1 MIRDRRRLY
10 ELSAPGKKDA
20 LLLMESKTKYFWLWL
35 WYIRNKHPLWSVFF
49 RDPGTNLTGMH
60 RYTCFI
66 SSLLTVMAVQAIFYG
81 QPGKKSRLGQVM
93 TILYASLVSFVFRI
107 PRDFLV
113 LFFREV
119 HWSHYF

>member
-20 LLLMESKTKYFWLWL
+20 LLLMQSKSKYFWLWL

-81 QPGKKSRLGQVM
+81 QPGKKSTVGQIM
-93 TILYASLVSFVFRI
+93 TILYASLVSFCC
-107 PRDFLV
+107 LV
-113 LFFREV
+113 LLFL
-119 HWSHYF
+119 